1 MEESLAGGPC
11 ASVAEA
17 EAVLGTPG
25 DQRHC
30 WCQFDRWP
38 LPEYRA
44 MSDDE
49 KHGHLVAQVS
59 ADGAAPGV
67 IARLRDEP
75 VGWAAV
81 AARSTFPRVG
91 SSPWMSTVET
101 RADLDDEGIWSV
113 TCFVVRTRHRRR
125 GVSAVLLDA
134 AVEHARACG
143 AHTVE
148 GYPVD
153 AAERP
158 GAGSGTYR
166 GRLSTF
172 EAAGFVV
179 VARPRTGRAVVRL
192 TR

>member
-1 MEESLAGGPC
+1 MELIAAPCGGAG
-11 ASVAEA
+11 EA

-30 WCQFDRWP
+30 WCQFDRWSMP
-38 LPEYRA
+38 AYRG

-49 KHGHLVAQVS
+49 KRGHLFAQVAS
-59 ADGAAPGV
+59 GGASPGV
-67 IARLRDEP
+67 IAMLGDEP
-75 VGWAAV
+75 VGWASV
-81 AARSTFPRVG
+81 APRATFPRIG
-91 SSPWMSTVET
+91 SSTSMSTVDT
-101 RADLDDEGIWSV
+101 RADLDDAGIWSV
-113 TCFVVRTRHRRR
+113 TCFVVRTRYRRH

-134 AVEHARACG
+134 AVDHARASG

-158 GAGSGTYR
+158 RAGSGTYR

-172 EAAGFVV
+172 LAAGFTV
-179 VARPRTGRAVVRL
+179 VARPRAGWAVVRVTL
-192 TR
+192 

>member
-1 MEESLAGGPC
+1 MEDVLSAAPC
-11 ASVAEA
+11 ARVVDA

-38 LPEYRA
+38 MADYRA
-44 MSDDE
+44 MPVDQ
-49 KHGHLVAQVS
+49 KRAHLVAQVS
-59 ADGAAPGV
+59 AAGPSPGV
-67 IARLRDEP
+67 IATLDHEP
-75 VGWAAV
+75 VGWASV
-81 AARSTFPRVG
+81 APRPTFPRIG
-91 SSPWMSTVET
+91 SSPSMSTAET
-101 RADLDDEGIWSV
+101 RQDLDDAGIWSV
-113 TCFVVRTRHRRR
+113 TCFVVRTRYRRT

-143 AHTVE
+143 AHTLE

-172 EAAGFVV
+172 LAAGFVV
-179 VARPRTGRAVVRL
+179 VGRPSAGRAVVRL
-192 TR
+192 AL